1 MKVSRYTFLYKSGSD
16 RCYLYNTL
24 SNALMQ
30 IDNKAFEHILS
41 ANGGEILKQ
50 ELDDELWTELAKRK
64 FITENDKDD
73 YLLYKSMIM
82 PLRAQTNFMHL
93 TIAPTMECNFKC
105 FYCFE
110 TEKQKGKMSEETMD
124 SIVKYVMSAPNL
136 SRIYLTWF
144 GGEPLLAV
152 DEMETFHRKLTERY
166 DKSLDSNIIT
176 TGYHLD
182 GKAIDV
188 FKKIKISSVQI
199 TLDGNK
205 EQHNKVKHI
214 KECQDVFGKVL
225 NNIDNLVKEIPEI
238 NVSFRINLTKQN
250 AGEYV
255 SLYREL
261 SERYKNKNVTVS
273 PAFVKNKNGNARKEY
288 YFNEEEISK
297 YVLNL
302 WDKKRIYT
310 PWIRYPSD
318 TCNECAIR
326 DTMAMSFDPQGY
338 AYKCWEVI
346 GRRNHAIGKLQ
357 NDGTIAHVN
366 RMLLNRQLYGA
377 DIFEDPECSKCEYLP
392 ICHGGCPIERLQN
405 EYENS
410 HNELCTPYKGH
421 IADFLKIHIELIEA
435 GYINH

>member
-1 MKVSRYTFLYKSGSD
+1 M
-16 RCYLYNTL
+16 
-24 SNALMQ
+24 
-30 IDNKAFEHILS
+30 
-41 ANGGEILKQ
+41 
-50 ELDDELWTELAKRK
+50 
-64 FITENDKDD
+64 
-73 YLLYKSMIM
+73 
-82 PLRAQTNFMHL
+82 
-93 TIAPTMECNFKC
+93 
-105 FYCFE
+105 
-110 TEKQKGKMSEETMD
+110 
-124 SIVKYVMSAPNL
+124 
-136 SRIYLTWF
+136 
-144 GGEPLLAV
+144 
-152 DEMETFHRKLTERY
+152 
-166 DKSLDSNIIT
+166 
-176 TGYHLD
+176 
-182 GKAIDV
+182 
-188 FKKIKISSVQI
+188 
-199 TLDGNK
+199 
-205 EQHNKVKHI
+205 
-214 KECQDVFGKVL
+214 
-225 NNIDNLVKEIPEI
+225 
-238 NVSFRINLTKQN
+238 TKQN

-261 SERYKNKNVTVS
+261 SERY
-273 PAFVKNKNGNARKEY
+273 KNKNGNARKEY